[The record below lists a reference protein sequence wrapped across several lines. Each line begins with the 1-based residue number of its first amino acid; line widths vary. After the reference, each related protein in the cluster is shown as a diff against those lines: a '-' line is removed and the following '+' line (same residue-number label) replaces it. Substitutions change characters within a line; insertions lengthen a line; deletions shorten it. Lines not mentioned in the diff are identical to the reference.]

1 MTTTSTRR
9 ERALLVDTHV
19 WIWMLDGDTRRIG
32 PRTRRLLDQAHAR
45 DALRVSPVSIFEV
58 SALSASG
65 RLTLSRSLEQWLEA
79 AIDGA
84 GIRLA
89 PLSREVAVDAGLLPR
104 ALVADPMDRLLV
116 ATARQA
122 DAILVTADAKILGY
136 AARSANVSTH
146 DAGR

>member
-1 MTTTSTRR
+1 V
-9 ERALLVDTHV
+9 LLVDTHV
-19 WIWMLDGDTRRIG
+19 WIWILDGDARRIG

-58 SALSASG
+58 SALSTSG

-89 PLSREVAVDAGLLPR
+89 PVSRDVAVDAGLLPR
-104 ALVADPMDRLLV
+104 ALVADPVDRLLV

-122 DAILVTADAKILGY
+122 DATLVTADSKILAY
-136 AARSANVSTH
+136 AAASANLLTH

>member
-1 MTTTSTRR
+1 VTTTSTRR

-58 SALSASG
+58 SALHTSG

-89 PLSREVAVDAGLLPR
+89 PLSRDVAVDAGLLPR
-104 ALVADPMDRLLV
+104 ALVADPVDRLLV

-122 DAILVTADAKILGY
+122 DATLVTADSKILEY
-136 AARSANVSTH
+136 AAASANLSTH
-146 DAGR
+146 AAGR